1 LPSPISPVAEVDSP
15 SPVILLDNISKRYQ
29 SGQRDIVGL
38 DQVSL
43 RVNRGEWVAVVGP
56 SGSGK
61 STLLNV
67 LAGIDSVDSGSAIVA
82 GRRLAGLSENELA
95 AWRGREVGIVFQFFQ
110 LMPTLTVVENVMLPM
125 DLARNGRNRRQR
137 AMELLTHVGVDALAN
152 NLPSEL
158 SGGEQQR
165 VAIARALAN
174 TPQILLADEPTGNLD
189 SRNGEIVVDLLDD
202 VWHSGTTI
210 VMVTHDA
217 AVAQRASRVVSMRDG
232 QVADDVLAAHAS
244 SARHQQVR

>member
-1 LPSPISPVAEVDSP
+1 LPVAEVDSP
-15 SPVILLDNISKRYQ
+15 SPVILLDIISKQYH
-29 SGQRDIVGL
+29 SGQRVLVGL

-43 RVNRGEWVAVVGP
+43 RVERGEWVAVVGP

-67 LAGIDSVDSGSAIVA
+67 LAGIDSVDSGSATVA
-82 GRRLAGLSENELA
+82 GRRLAGLSENDLA
-95 AWRGREVGIVFQFFQ
+95 SWRGRDVGIVFQFFQ
-110 LMPTLTVVENVMLPM
+110 LMPTLTVIENVMLPM
-125 DLARNGRNRRQR
+125 DLARNGRHRRSR
-137 AMELLTHVGVDALAN
+137 AVDLLTRVGVEGLAN

-174 TPQILLADEPTGNLD
+174 SPQILLADEPTGNLD

-202 VWHSGTTI
+202 VWRDGTTI

-217 AVAQRASRVVSMRDG
+217 AVAQRASRIVSMRDG
-232 QVADDVLAAHAS
+232 QIDDDVLANHAS
-244 SARHQQVR
+244 ATRHRRVR